1 MQQIRQGGENES
13 YSGMYVAEG
22 KGTVEAICGDSL
34 PTVCH
39 SQILSD
45 LLLQCLLSGHWDN

>member
-22 KGTVEAICGDSL
+22 KGTVEAICGDQFTRCLSL
-34 PTVCH
+34 PNT
-39 SQILSD
+39 
-45 LLLQCLLSGHWDN
+45 